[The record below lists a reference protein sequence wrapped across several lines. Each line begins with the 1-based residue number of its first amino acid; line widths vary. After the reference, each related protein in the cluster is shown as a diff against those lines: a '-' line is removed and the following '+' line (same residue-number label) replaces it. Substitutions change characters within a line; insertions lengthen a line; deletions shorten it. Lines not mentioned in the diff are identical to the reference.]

1 MKRLMNNTAFG
12 LWNLSP
18 SSLRR
23 KLSPREGKDL
33 IKAAYRAGIRIFDTA
48 YSYGDASS
56 LLRAAMRELGK
67 DDICII
73 DKVMPVPTLR
83 KKVEAELKRLGSDYI
98 DILLLHW
105 PCEEES
111 LSRALEELVHLKKE
125 GKAKHI
131 GVSNFPTQLL
141 KWSISR
147 FPLEYHERP
156 LSLLWSKGWEDEKT
170 MEIKTIAYSPLSAG
184 LLSGKYLQRDDI
196 DGERKD
202 LPVTSSRVFPQ
213 ILETIHGKPEKA
225 LSWVYSQ
232 HPWCV
237 VSGFSSISQMAILDS
252 LKELD
257 ESEERWLSEL
267 SRTLAKEIEYDNF
280 FAHKWHP

>member
-1 MKRLMNNTAFG
+1 MKILKSETAMG
-12 LWNLSP
+12 LWNLSGG
-18 SSLRR
+18 SFHKTLEI
-23 KLSPREGKDL
+23 REGKNL
-33 IKAAYRAGIRIFDTA
+33 IKAAYKAGIRTFDTA
-48 YSYGDASS
+48 FSYKEASS
-56 LLRAAMRELGK
+56 ILSSAMREIGK
-67 DDICII
+67 DDISII
-73 DKVMPVPTLR
+73 SKVMPVPTLR
-83 KKVEAELKRLGSDYI
+83 KKAEAELRRLNADCFDVFLI
-98 DILLLHW
+98 HW
-105 PCEEES
+105 PTKEENLIES
-111 LSRALEELVHLKKE
+111 LEALSELKAE
-125 GKAKHI
+125 GRTKSI
-131 GVSNFPTQLL
+131 GVSNFPFPLL
-141 KWSISR
+141 KWAVKR
-147 FPLEYHERP
+147 FPIEYHERP

-196 DGERKD
+196 DEERRD

-280 FAHKWHP
+280 FAHRWHL